1 MAKHRIGTWMYKN
14 GGGDQIHEELTRQL
28 RERDIEVIPNLNLA
42 RAVATKGEIIC
53 NGIAMEELDAFF
65 SYNAGKQ
72 TQYQM
77 YLYQTLNDSIPCL
90 NNFDAF
96 ALTEDKFRTAH
107 RLNRAGIVTAE
118 YKMLKSKD
126 KKRLKKTLKDWD
138 GRLVYKPTDGWGG
151 MGIVKIENQRA
162 LDMLFPFLDQTN
174 IPHFYVER
182 FVNYDHTDLRIDIV
196 DGEFVG
202 CYGRKAPK
210 NDWKTNITSGGSI
223 LLREPSDQAVA
234 IAKRAAQITGLE
246 IAGVDLIY
254 DLDREEYVVL
264 EVNGIPAFA
273 TPEQQALGLDFNDI
287 KISKIVD
294 LIHRK
299 VDNSISYLS
308 PVTTV
313 QQVSL

>member
-1 MAKHRIGTWMYKN
+1 MAKHQVGMWMYKN
-14 GGGDQIHEELTRQL
+14 GGGQFIQDEISRQL
-28 RERDIEVIPNLNLA
+28 QERDIEVIPDLNLA
-42 RAVATKGEIIC
+42 RAVATNGKIIC
-53 NGIAMEELDAFF
+53 KGIAMEELSAFF

-96 ALTEDKFRTAH
+96 ALSEDKFRTAH
-107 RLNRAGIVTAE
+107 RLNRAGIRTAE

-182 FVNYDHTDLRIDIV
+182 FINYDHTDFRIDIV
-196 DGEFVG
+196 DGEYVA

-210 NDWKTNITSGGSI
+210 DDWKTNITSGGTI
-223 LLREPSDQAVA
+223 MLREPTDEAVA
-234 IAKRAAQITGLE
+234 LAIKAAKVTGLE

-254 DLDREEYVVL
+254 DLDKEEFVVL

-273 TPEQQALGLDFNDI
+273 TPEQQQRGLDFNHQ
-287 KISKIVD
+287 KISKIVE
-294 LIHRK
+294 LISRK
-299 VDNSISYLS
+299 VNHCAPYLAS
-308 PVTTV
+308 VTPL
-313 QQVSL
+313 QQASL

>member
-1 MAKHRIGTWMYKN
+1 MWMYKN
-14 GGGDQIHEELTRQL
+14 GGGQFIQDEIIRQL
-28 RERDIEVIPNLNLA
+28 KEREITVIPDLNLA
-42 RAVATKGEIIC
+42 RAVATNGEILC
-53 NGIAMEELDAFF
+53 KGIAMESLDAFF

-77 YLYQTLNDSIPCL
+77 YLYQTLNDAIPCL
-90 NNFDAF
+90 NNFEAF
-96 ALTEDKFRTAH
+96 ALSEDKFRTAH
-107 RLNRAGIVTAE
+107 RLNRAGIRTAE
-118 YKMLKSKD
+118 YKMLQSKD

-174 IPHFYVER
+174 IAHFYVER
-182 FVNYDHTDLRIDIV
+182 FINYDHTDFRIDIV
-196 DGEFVG
+196 DGEYVA

-223 LLREPSDQAVA
+223 LLREPPAEAVELA
-234 IAKRAAQITGLE
+234 IKAVNITGLE

-254 DLDREEYVVL
+254 DLDTEEFVVL

-273 TPEQQALGLDFNDI
+273 TPEQQLLGLDFNHK
-287 KISKIVD
+287 KIDRIVN
-294 LIHRK
+294 LITKK
-299 VDNSISYLS
+299 VQKRAPYLAT
-308 PVTTV
+308 VTPL
-313 QQVSL
+313 QQANA